1 MKRFGKLA
9 LVSVLLIV
17 LLSSCMSTR
26 TGHVGMYPM
35 RYIPINSVEELQADG
50 FTILGT
56 VSGSGNVSEKD
67 AGDGDTLRYGTQ
79 EILEGDRMYFD
90 IDEYYMDD
98 PYFVSLSNAIAEL
111 IDEAKEVGA
120 SFVTFP
126 NYTIEVVDGRVI
138 TEITAVAVALTEP
151 ISESNSSQPI
161 RVEVVL
167 PDSEK

>member
-1 MKRFGKLA
+1 
-9 LVSVLLIV
+9 
-17 LLSSCMSTR
+17 
-26 TGHVGMYPM
+26 
-35 RYIPINSVEELQADG
+35 
-50 FTILGT
+50 
-56 VSGSGNVSEKD
+56 
-67 AGDGDTLRYGTQ
+67 
-79 EILEGDRMYFD
+79 MYFD
-90 IDEYYMDD
+90 VDEYYMDD

-151 ISESNSSQPI
+151 MSESNTSQPI